1 MLKAKDLTSK
11 NVPELL
17 KSLADFQLEIF
28 KMKSDLTKQKVKNV
42 RAIKNKRIELA
53 RIKTILRQKEVKI

>member
-42 RAIKNKRIELA
+42 RDIKNKRIELA